1 MGYSDVSSLA
11 TGNMKIILLANT
23 DWYLYN
29 FRLPL
34 ALALKKRGD
43 SVLLMSPAGDY
54 AEKMVTLGFQWH
66 EFKLDRSGINPFA
79 EALSL
84 LRLWKYYRQEQP
96 DLVHHFTIKPVL
108 YGSMAALLA
117 GVPIIIN
124 SVTGLGYVFAG
135 NVNGLRFII
144 SQFYRLL
151 LRHTWVIFQNPDDQ
165 SVFTSKRLVDAKRV
179 KLIRSSGVDTIL
191 FQPAQEPESV
201 PIVILPARL
210 LWDKGVGE
218 FVEAATILKKRGV
231 SARFVLVGDTDP
243 GNPSAVP
250 LKSIQEWQKQNLVEW
265 WGWQENIVEIY
276 HQATLVCLPS
286 YREGLPK
293 TLIEAAACGRAIVT
307 TDVPGCR
314 EIVRQGENGLI
325 VPAKDSVA
333 LADALQT
340 LLENPVL
347 RQTMA
352 ENGRRI
358 AVNEFDV
365 RQVVQST
372 IELYNHAQTSLLGTY
387 AS

>member
-1 MGYSDVSSLA
+1 
-11 TGNMKIILLANT
+11 MKIILLANT

-34 ALALKKRGD
+34 AQALRGQGN
-43 SVLLMSPAGDY
+43 SVLLVSPAGDY
-54 AEKMVTLGFQWH
+54 AEKLIALGFQWH

-84 LRLWKYYRQEQP
+84 LHLWKYYRREQP

-108 YGSMAALLA
+108 YGSLAALLA
-117 GVPIIIN
+117 DVPVIIN
-124 SVTGLGYVFAG
+124 SVTGLGYVFVGSA
-135 NVNGLRFII
+135 NGLRFII
-144 SQFYRLL
+144 SQLYRFLL
-151 LRHTWVIFQNPDDQ
+151 CRTWVIFQNPDDQ
-165 SVFTSKRLVDAKRV
+165 SAFISKRLVDPKRV
-179 KLIRSSGVDTIL
+179 ELIRGSGVDTTL
-191 FQPAQEPESV
+191 FQPAPEPGQGV

-218 FVEAATILKKRGV
+218 FVEAATILKKRRAN
-231 SARFVLVGDTDP
+231 ARFVLVGDTDP

-265 WGWQENIVEIY
+265 WGWQENIVDIY
-276 HQATLVCLPS
+276 RQATLVCLPS

-314 EIVRQGENGLI
+314 EIVRQDENGLL
-325 VPAKDSVA
+325 VPARNATA
-333 LADALQT
+333 LADALQS
-340 LLENPVL
+340 LLENRSL
-347 RQTMA
+347 RQKMA
-352 ENGRRI
+352 ENGRQI
-358 AVNEFDV
+358 AVDEFDI

-372 IELYNHAQTSLLGTY
+372 LEFYNRALASLRGIHAL
-387 AS
+387 